1 MPRVVSTGWA
11 MAPWPL
17 LDQITEP
24 GGKQR
29 LAVYLWLHRYGN
41 GRQEGCWAS
50 VQTLATKCGMDAK
63 HVKAAL
69 RWLLDAGWIER
80 ISRPGQTSFYF
91 VKADAPQ
98 HNLGVK
104 NPPGV
109 KSHPGV
115 KNTPPT
121 WGSKTPQVSKTP
133 HDLKGSSLSLTSRD
147 QEQTQEESATLQA
160 APPIV
165 GASPIQTSLLPS
177 DHSVANTGSA
187 AGKKPSTQPIPDDFA
202 HLAEPITLWL
212 ERRKANGHKLTP
224 WGAGATSAKALRL
237 AIAKGVALPF
247 LEAAADGGWK
257 SLGHAGHKTQ
267 IDALAAPP
275 SALPGHSRSRFQ
287 SHSPEPRDLQPLH
300 ISPKPGPEP
309 QWLID
314 RRAQHSDRRAQP
326 SNPNQ

>member
-1 MPRVVSTGWA
+1 

-63 HVKAAL
+63 HVKTAL

-133 HDLKGSSLSLTSRD
+133 HDLKGSSLPLTSRD

-165 GASPIQTSLLPS
+165 GAGPIQPSLLPG
-177 DHSVANTGSA
+177 DQLVANTGSA
-187 AGKKPSTQPIPDDFA
+187 AGKKTSRWPIPPEFA
-202 HLAEPITLWL
+202 EFSDLLDNWIELQVVVNPD
-212 ERRKANGHKLTP
+212 RKLVNP
-224 WGAGATSAKALRL
+224 WGPCQKSAGALRL
-237 AIAKGVALPF
+237 AISKGVAIPF
-247 LEAAADGGWK
+247 LEDAAEKGWK
-257 SLGHAGHKTQ
+257 SLGHAGHKEQ
-267 IDALAAPP
+267 IDRLAAPP
-275 SALPGHSRSRFQ
+275 SAFSGHPRSRFQ
-287 SHSPEPRDLQPLH
+287 SHNPEPRDLPRY
-300 ISPKPGPEP
+300 
-309 QWLID
+309 D
-314 RRAQHSDRRAQP
+314 RSAS
-326 SNPNQ
+326 